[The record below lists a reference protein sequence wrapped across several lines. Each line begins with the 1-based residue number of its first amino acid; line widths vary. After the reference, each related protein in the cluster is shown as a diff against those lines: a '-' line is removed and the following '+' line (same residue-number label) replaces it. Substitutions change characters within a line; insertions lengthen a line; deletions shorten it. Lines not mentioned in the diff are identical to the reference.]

1 MSTSRAILY
10 GAAGVVVSHALAAAL
25 IAFATRPAAV
35 APHRWAE
42 APPPPT
48 SEPTPPPR
56 PSLAPGGALPVL
68 PTPPRPE
75 AAPTEVVWPPG
86 SRGEAIIPVP
96 QEPEAKVDAL
106 VAFRNRRKAQ
116 LIEQLNRRGR

>member
-1 MSTSRAILY
+1 MSTSRVILY
-10 GAAGVVVSHALAAAL
+10 GVAGIFVSHALAVAL
-25 IAFATRPAAV
+25 IAFATRSAAV

-42 APPPPT
+42 APPPST
-48 SEPTPPPR
+48 VEPTPTAG
-56 PSLAPGGALPVL
+56 PSLSPGGALPVL
-68 PTPPRPE
+68 PSPPRPD

-86 SRGEAIIPVP
+86 SEGEAIIPVP

-116 LIEQLNRRGR
+116 LIERVNRRGE